1 MDNLDTAHDAGPGEL
16 AGLREQFPGFRIW
29 REITG
34 ERVRYVVMDSH
45 TATGMRRVIEGE
57 LTNIVR
63 RRLGDGATLEL
74 ISAKP

>member
-34 ERVRYVVMDSH
+34 ERIRYVARSQRTGLNPH
-45 TATGMRRVIEGE
+45 TVVTDDPAELRAALAPSRDTGSSPSTR
-57 LTNIVR
+57 
-63 RRLGDGATLEL
+63 
-74 ISAKP
+74 